1 MKMRDGIFTNHGLD
15 VEIIP
20 FQSAMERD
28 SALIAGEIEEEET
41 TL

>member
-1 MKMRDGIFTNHGLD
+1 MRDGIFTNHGLD